1 MCAPRLQRHKRAC
14 IRWSITWHRPHYLFI
29 PDVCHSLRKKW
40 TVSTIHTE
48 RRINHIWNLTPESLF
63 KWSIINAVLG
73 KTVIDPQGSSL
84 LAITQRK
91 KHNSFS
97 LDRFVCWNQ
106 MSLEWFFS
114 PRFTSV
120 VEPASLLCTSHLLAL
135 ILISSL
141 PLLLVGY
148 RISWITKAL
157 SFFLSSYA
165 VSIMNWF
172 LTAYE
177 LMLCYLIP

>member
-1 MCAPRLQRHKRAC
+1 MCAPWLQRHKSAY
-14 IRWSITWHRPHYLFI
+14 IRWSITRHLPHSFYTRCLPFFE
-29 PDVCHSLRKKW
+29 KKW
-40 TVSTIHTE
+40 TVSTIHPT

-63 KWSIINAVLG
+63 KWSIINAVIG
-73 KTVIDPQGSSL
+73 KTAIDPQGYPL
-84 LAITQRK
+84 LAIIQQKR
-91 KHNSFS
+91 HNSFS

-106 MSLEWFFS
+106 VSLEWFFS

-135 ILISSL
+135 ILHLFPAPPPCWRQNQLAHQSFVFL
-141 PLLLVGY
+141 PLQLCCV
-148 RISWITKAL
+148 
-157 SFFLSSYA
+157 F
-165 VSIMNWF
+165 IMNWF